1 MDWLTTIWV
10 GIIASSI
17 ALSAVY
23 LLVWIRA
30 RRNVLYL
37 LFVLFGF
44 SIAAQSATEIWL
56 FHATTIEEYGL
67 ALRWF
72 HVPIFAAFCSTVG
85 ILHLGFGTDRLW
97 LGLVACG
104 LRFVSLII
112 NFVQEP
118 NLNYVALTS
127 IETITVLGESV
138 ATVEG
143 VSSPWMLFGQI
154 ALLILLLYIVDAAI
168 IAWRRDRRSRRA
180 VAFCGAIGVLV
191 FFGTLQAILVFWEIV
206 NLPMLLAPFFLGVAL
221 VMGGEVALQTLRA
234 GQLDVALQESN
245 ARLSQVS
252 KAAAMSELSGAL
264 AHELNQP
271 LGIILSNAEA
281 AKLMLASDRADV
293 NELRDII
300 DDIISADRRAADVI
314 ERLRKLLQR
323 GNPDLKE
330 CNINEAVD
338 EALGHLAKDFRAHG
352 ISLQRTSNNQ
362 DPLVRAERILI
373 VQVIMN
379 LLSNAR
385 DAVMKNVAGQRLIVV
400 DVSSSEQDVLIS
412 VTDNGTGLA
421 GDPARLF
428 DAFMTTKSN
437 GMGMGLAIAKSIV
450 EAHSGRIRAGSQPG
464 SGALFE
470 VSIPRQLS
478 MP

>member
-1 MDWLTTIWV
+1 MDWLTTFWV
-10 GIIASSI
+10 GIIATSI
-17 ALSAVY
+17 ALSAAC
-23 LLVWIRA
+23 LLIWIRD

-37 LFVLFGF
+37 LFVLFGV
-44 SIAAQSATEIWL
+44 SIAAQAVTEIWL

-72 HVPIFAAFCSTVG
+72 HVPIFLAFCSTVG
-85 ILHLGFGTDRLW
+85 ILHLGFRTDRLW

-112 NFVQEP
+112 NFVQDP
-118 NLNYVALTS
+118 NLNYVAMTS

-143 VSSPWMLFGQI
+143 VSSPWMLLGQI
-154 ALLILLLYIVDAAI
+154 ALLMLLLYIVDAAI
-168 IAWRRDRRSRRA
+168 IAWRRDRSRRA
-180 VAFCGAIGVLV
+180 VTFCGAIGVLV

-221 VMGGEVALQTLRA
+221 VMGGQVAMQALRA

-245 ARLSQVS
+245 ERLGQVS

-281 AKLMLASDRADV
+281 AKMMLASDRIDV

-300 DDIISADRRAADVI
+300 GDIISADRRAADVI
-314 ERLRKLLQR
+314 KRLRSLLQR
-323 GNPDLKE
+323 GNPELKE
-330 CNINEAVD
+330 CNINEVVD
-338 EALGHLAKDFRAHG
+338 EALGHLAKDFRVHG
-352 ISLQRTSNNQ
+352 ISLQRTSDNQ
-362 DPLVRAERILI
+362 IPLVRAERILI

-385 DAVMKNVAGQRLIVV
+385 DAVMKNVAGQRLVMV

-412 VTDNGTGLA
+412 ITDNGGGLE
-421 GDPARLF
+421 GDPGRLF

-450 EAHSGRIRAGSQPG
+450 EAHGGRIHASSQPE
-464 SGALFE
+464 SGALFQ

-478 MP
+478 IA

>member
-10 GIIASSI
+10 GMIATSI
-17 ALSAVY
+17 ALSAAC
-23 LLVWIRA
+23 LLIWIRD

-37 LFVLFGF
+37 VFVLFGV
-44 SIAAQSATEIWL
+44 SIAAQAVTEIWL

-143 VSSPWMLFGQI
+143 VSSPWMLLGQI
-154 ALLILLLYIVDAAI
+154 ALFTLLVYIVDAAI
-168 IAWRRDRRSRRA
+168 IAWRRDRSRRA
-180 VAFCGAIGVLV
+180 VAFCGAIGALV

-221 VMGGEVALQTLRA
+221 VMGGEVAMQALRA
-234 GQLDVALQESN
+234 GQLDEALQESN

-281 AKLMLASDRADV
+281 AKLMLASDRIDV
-293 NELRDII
+293 NELQNIVG
-300 DDIISADRRAADVI
+300 DIISADRRAADVI
-314 ERLRKLLQR
+314 AKLRGLLQR
-323 GNPDLKE
+323 GNPELNE

-338 EALGHLAKDFRAHG
+338 EALGHLARDFRVHG
-352 ISLQRTSNNQ
+352 ISLQRTSDNQ
-362 DPLVRAERILI
+362 IPLVSAERILI

-385 DAVMKNVAGQRLIVV
+385 DAVMKNVAGQRLVMV

-412 VTDNGTGLA
+412 ITDNGGGLA
-421 GDPARLF
+421 GDPRRLF

-450 EAHSGRIRAGSQPG
+450 EAHSGRIHASSQPE
-464 SGALFE
+464 SGALFQ

-478 MP
+478 IA

>member
-1 MDWLTTIWV
+1 M
-10 GIIASSI
+10 
-17 ALSAVY
+17 
-23 LLVWIRA
+23 
-30 RRNVLYL
+30 
-37 LFVLFGF
+37 
-44 SIAAQSATEIWL
+44 
-56 FHATTIEEYGL
+56 
-67 ALRWF
+67 
-72 HVPIFAAFCSTVG
+72 
-85 ILHLGFGTDRLW
+85 
-97 LGLVACG
+97 
-104 LRFVSLII
+104 
-112 NFVQEP
+112 
-118 NLNYVALTS
+118 
-127 IETITVLGESV
+127 
-138 ATVEG
+138 
-143 VSSPWMLFGQI
+143 
-154 ALLILLLYIVDAAI
+154 
-168 IAWRRDRRSRRA
+168 
-180 VAFCGAIGVLV
+180 
-191 FFGTLQAILVFWEIV
+191 
-206 NLPMLLAPFFLGVAL
+206 
-221 VMGGEVALQTLRA
+221 
-234 GQLDVALQESN
+234 
-245 ARLSQVS
+245 
-252 KAAAMSELSGAL
+252 

>member
-1 MDWLTTIWV
+1 MDWLTTIWA
-10 GIIASSI
+10 GIIATSI
-17 ALSAVY
+17 AMSAVY
-23 LLVWIRA
+23 LLAWIRE

-37 LFVLFGF
+37 LFVLLGI
-44 SIAAQSATEIWL
+44 SVAAQSAAEIWM
-56 FHATTIEEYGL
+56 FRATTIEEFGL
-67 ALRWF
+67 AARWF
-72 HVPIFAAFCSTVG
+72 QVPIFAAFCSTVG
-85 ILHLGFGTDRLW
+85 ILHLGFRTDRFW

-112 NFVQEP
+112 NFVQDP

-127 IETITVLGESV
+127 IETVTVLGEPV

-143 VSSPWMLFGQI
+143 VPSRWMLVGQI
-154 ALLILLLYIVDAAI
+154 ALIILLLYIVDAAI
-168 IAWRRDRRSRRA
+168 IAWRRDRSRRA
-180 VAFCGAIGVLV
+180 VAFCGAIGLLVLS
-191 FFGTLQAILVFWEIV
+191 GTLQAVLVFWGVV
-206 NLPMLLAPFFLGVAL
+206 NLPMLVAPFFLGVAL
-221 VMGGEVALQTLRA
+221 VMGTEVALQMLRA
-234 GQLDVALQESN
+234 GQLDAALQESN
-245 ARLSQVS
+245 ARLGQVS

-281 AKLMLASDRADV
+281 AELMLASDRVDV
-293 NELRDII
+293 NELQDII
-300 DDIISADRRAADVI
+300 DDIISADLRAADVI
-314 ERLRKLLQR
+314 KRLRKLLQR

-352 ISLQRTSNNQ
+352 ISLQRTCNNQ
-362 DPLVRAERILI
+362 DPLVSAERILI

-385 DAVMKNVAGQRLIVV
+385 DAVMKNVAGQRLVVV

-464 SGALFE
+464 SGAFFE